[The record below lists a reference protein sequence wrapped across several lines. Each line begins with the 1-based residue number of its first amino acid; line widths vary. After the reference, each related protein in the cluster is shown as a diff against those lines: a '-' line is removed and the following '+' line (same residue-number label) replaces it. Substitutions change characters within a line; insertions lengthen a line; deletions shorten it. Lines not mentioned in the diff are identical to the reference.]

1 MSCRLNVDWF
11 HLKYVALLLMLWI
24 FFLVFSFVDLLQL
37 DAAAPI
43 LAKLKQPIIIA
54 KLNADKY
61 SRLARKL
68 EIEYVSIYLSL
79 FSFAS
84 ISFANCSNRESE
96 MFFLFKVTYC

>member
-1 MSCRLNVDWF
+1 MFMFYTFNLDLF
-11 HLKYVALLLMLWI
+11 HWKMWVSLLILLL
-24 FFLVFSFVDLLQL
+24 DLLQL

-68 EIEYVSIYLSL
+68 EIEYV
-79 FSFAS
+79 
-84 ISFANCSNRESE
+84 
-96 MFFLFKVTYC
+96 FF

>member
-1 MSCRLNVDWF
+1 MDRVYRLNLENGVVLYQVCSIWIGFNVRCGFVIDASVF
-11 HLKYVALLLMLWI
+11 VSLLI
-24 FFLVFSFVDLLQL
+24 CVQL

-68 EIEYVSIYLSL
+68 EIEYVYT
-79 FSFAS
+79 
-84 ISFANCSNRESE
+84 
-96 MFFLFKVTYC
+96 TYGLLL